1 MHSPQKVYNKLK
13 SLDQMDVA
21 SGAQYR
27 QLAQDI
33 LADPQV
39 SLKWREAIA
48 ERLNQANRFLAKRNV
63 ETGDSY

>member
-13 SLDQMDVA
+13 SLEQMDVT
-21 SGAQYR
+21 SGALYR
-27 QLAQDI
+27 QLAQEI
-33 LADPQV
+33 LADPKV